1 MSTATAI
8 SPAPPT
14 IAPVDDSHYEVVNG
28 RRVQT
33 PRMGSYETH
42 LANDLCFWIYD
53 LFHST
58 GRRLGHLEIEQL
70 FRIDES
76 SNLQRRP
83 DLAFVS
89 FERWA
94 RGKRPA
100 PADAWNVVPDLAVE
114 VVSRHNTASEIN
126 EKIQDYFRCGVRMV
140 WVIYPAQVQVYV
152 YDSPTKVSVIEKA
165 GTLQGGDVLPG
176 FQLPLVNLFATE

>member
-14 IAPVDDSHYEVVNG
+14 IAPVEDGHYEVVNG
-28 RRVQT
+28 RRVET
-33 PRMGSYETH
+33 PRMGSYESDI
-42 LANDLCFWIYD
+42 ANELVFWINDY
-53 LFHST
+53 FSST
-58 GRRLGHLEIEQL
+58 RKRLGRLEVEVL
-70 FRIDES
+70 FRIDEAS
-76 SNLQRRP
+76 DLQRRP

-89 FERWA
+89 YDRWP
-94 RGKRPA
+94 KRKRA
-100 PADAWNVVPDLAVE
+100 HPADAWNVVPDLAVE